1 MIMNRRSIFILM
13 ILIFLGSF
21 LCADDRISSYKK
33 VQINSSMYF
42 HGSNWNQI
50 LKNNDTLFLRYKCFK
65 YGKVVLISDLIF
77 EINNTSGEKIIIGSI
92 SINGVFNSKN
102 EKILDFSDS
111 VSNLVGFPD
120 DVVNTPFD
128 INGIA
133 KNLKTGELYITE
145 NLCMLIINSNLSLD
159 LWFPW

>member
-1 MIMNRRSIFILM
+1 M

-21 LCADDRISSYKK
+21 LCADDCISSYKK
-33 VQINSSMYF
+33 VQINSLMYF

-65 YGKVVLISDLIF
+65 YGKIVLISDLIF
-77 EINNTSGEKIIIGSI
+77 EINKTSGEKIIIGSI

-102 EKILDFSDS
+102 EKILNFSDS

-120 DVVNTPFD
+120 DVVNTP
-128 INGIA
+128 
-133 KNLKTGELYITE
+133 
-145 NLCMLIINSNLSLD
+145 LI
-159 LWFPW
+159 